1 LGSTQAA
8 GTSTQASTSTGYGR
22 GSMTTVNCGGTQL
35 YLNLRKINYYWHPY
49 VELVE
54 HLYRELR
61 NEVDKSEYDKT
72 TSIPCG

>member
-1 LGSTQAA
+1 
-8 GTSTQASTSTGYGR
+8 
-22 GSMTTVNCGGTQL
+22 MTTVNCGGTQL

-72 TSIPCG
+72 TSIPWG